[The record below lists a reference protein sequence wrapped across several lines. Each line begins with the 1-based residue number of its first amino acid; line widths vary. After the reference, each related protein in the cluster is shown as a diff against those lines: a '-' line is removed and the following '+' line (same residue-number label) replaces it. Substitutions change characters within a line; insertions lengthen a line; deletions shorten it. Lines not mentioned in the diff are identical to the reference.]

1 MPRHAR
7 FVIAS
12 CVLIGC
18 GGGSSTT
25 RRDAGPPMDALG
37 SGAHLGSGSGGLTGL
52 GGVGGAAG
60 SGTAGAGTAGA
71 AMPTGSLVFTGGGA
85 QLLTQGPPCN
95 GDEAGVDGGTGD
107 RWCGFVATS
116 VSNPGHADL
125 FVVNVTKAAAGTSI
139 TCGLTDPNCLRL
151 TDNFGQDDPTQG
163 PVVHVSFFGGNTLV
177 YYDLMGTPFAWRP
190 GMTAGRMLAVP
201 DANMLNIVL
210 CTPALTGTAVFCL
223 RDLPTAMQTDPTH
236 TLLSDVLAGH
246 VDDAASPPL
255 VKVETVISASS
266 SDNAVNHFEVSF
278 PTPDLIAWS
287 ARVSATGAEV
297 LKTQTLGN
305 DASRVTVATGVNS
318 WTTSPDGTRWYWL
331 SAVSD
336 TTGAGTLQSAP
347 FPGGASPVTIAASVI
362 QYDFPTPTSLLTVDN
377 TTTKKMLSFA
387 DPVGAPTTSVS
398 LDTGVLG
405 WIALSTQGHA
415 AYVKK
420 LFRNSAGML
429 SGIDLSVKKIDGTG
443 ACVLTTATDAFPG
456 NIGFTTS
463 AAGVSWIQQATS
475 AAAAQFTR
483 LSDCTK
489 MTVASNIV
497 GVETIGDRGIMFLDG
512 FDMVSGTANM
522 KVQNLSAGAI
532 STDPASMVSGQVGSW
547 AVTTSAGSD
556 VIVYTV
562 NGGGNDDGAYVKTFG
577 P

>member
-1 MPRHAR
+1 MSRHAR

-18 GGGSSTT
+18 GGGSSA
-25 RRDAGPPMDALG
+25 RKDGGPGTDALG
-37 SGAHLGSGSGGLTGL
+37 TGAHLGSGSGGLGGTVGTVGVGGL
-52 GGVGGAAG
+52 GGAAG
-60 SGTAGAGTAGA
+60 SGTAGLGGA
-71 AMPTGSLVFTGGGA
+71 PMPTGSLVFTGMNA
-85 QLLTQGPPCN
+85 QLLTMGPPCSS
-95 GDEAGVDGGTGD
+95 DEAGVDGGTGD
-107 RWCGFVATS
+107 RWCGFIAAS
-116 VSNPGHADL
+116 VSNPGHGDL
-125 FVVNVTKAAAGTSI
+125 YVVDVTKVAAGTSV

-151 TDNFGQDDPTQG
+151 TDNFGQSSDG
-163 PVVHVSFFGGNTLV
+163 LHSAFFGGQTLV

-190 GMTAGRMLAVP
+190 GMTAGRMLAVADP
-201 DANMLNIVL
+201 TMLDVVL
-210 CTPALTGTAVFCL
+210 CTPAPTGTAVYCL
-223 RDLPTAMQTDPTH
+223 RALPMAMQTDPTH
-236 TLLSDVLAGH
+236 ILLSDLIAGH
-246 VDDAASPPL
+246 MDATASPPL

-266 SDNAVNHFEVSF
+266 SDNAVGHFEVNF

-297 LKTQTLGN
+297 LKTQTVGN

-318 WTTSPDGTRWYWL
+318 WTTSPDGARWYWL

-336 TTGAGTLQSAP
+336 ATGAGTLQSAP
-347 FPGGASPVTIAASVI
+347 FPGGASPVTIAPSVI

-377 TTTKKMLSFA
+377 TTTKKLLSFA

-398 LDTGVLG
+398 VDTGVVG

-420 LFRNSAGML
+420 LLRNASGAL

-456 NIGFTTS
+456 NVGFIPS

-489 MTVASNIV
+489 MTVAPNVV
-497 GVETIGDRGIMFLDG
+497 GVLNVGDRGIMFLDG

-522 KVQNLSAGAI
+522 KVQNLAAGAL
-532 STDPASMVSGQVGSW
+532 STDPASMVSGQVGSF
-547 AVTTSAGSD
+547 AVTTSAGLD